1 MNILVFIALLIIAF
15 LVGHFFGDK
24 VIEVLRKFF
33 VWLGQ
38 KIWEG
43 LKKLWGLIFK
53 KKE

>member
-1 MNILVFIALLIIAF
+1 MNILVFVALLIIAF
-15 LVGHFFGDK
+15 LVGHFFGQK
-24 VIEVLRKFF
+24 VIDAVKKAA